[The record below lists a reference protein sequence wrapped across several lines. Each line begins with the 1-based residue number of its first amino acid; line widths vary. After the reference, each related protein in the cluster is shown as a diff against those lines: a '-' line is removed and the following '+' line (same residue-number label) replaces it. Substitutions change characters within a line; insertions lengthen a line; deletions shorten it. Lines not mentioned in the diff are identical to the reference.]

1 MRFRVT
7 VRDRAGKRLTVYR
20 EAENGS
26 ALARTLSKE
35 GLFAVEIAEDRE
47 GSRGTDR
54 ELGRVSR
61 KTVEEFSASLALL
74 LESGL
79 SFKDAL
85 SVQSR
90 TAGKSGIKTLTEW
103 LLRRITRG
111 CSFSAALAEAG
122 HAFPPVYR
130 GLVRVGERTAGL
142 ERVMKELASYLEEE
156 RKIREKISNALLY
169 PALVLSAAFAG
180 TVVLAVFVL
189 PRMNEMFSSLGSEAA
204 ANLAGTAGVI
214 KTAAGA
220 AAGLLGCGI
229 LSALLMSV
237 LRRVSPGF
245 AVELARL
252 SLKVPVLGAFT
263 LRKEML
269 SFAFAMET
277 LCASGVPME
286 DALSEAAGVLSNR
299 AIAAEI
305 LIARE
310 RVIRGARLSDALA
323 GCSLIPGT
331 VRMWVGIGEETGGA
345 DRVFRQ
351 LSAYYRRETETF
363 SARLM
368 VMAEPAVTLL
378 VGAVVLA
385 LAAGFVVPLFGA
397 FGSVLG

>member
-7 VRDRAGKRLTVYR
+7 ARDRAGKKHTVYR
-20 EAENGS
+20 EAESGQ

-35 GLFAVEIAEDRE
+35 GLFAVKIAEDRE
-47 GSRGTDR
+47 NRRGTDR
-54 ELGRVSR
+54 ELGRIRR

-79 SFKDAL
+79 SFRDAL

-90 TAGKSGIKTLTEW
+90 TAGKGGIKTLSEW

-111 CSFSAALAEAG
+111 LSFSAALSEAG
-122 HAFPPVYR
+122 PAFPPVYR

-142 ERVMKELASYLEEE
+142 ERVMKELSSYLEEE
-156 RKIREKISNALLY
+156 RKIREKISNALVY

-180 TVVLAVFVL
+180 TVVLAVFIL
-189 PRMNEMFSSLGSEAA
+189 PRMNEMFSSLGGEAA
-204 ANLAGTAGVI
+204 ENLAGTAALI
-214 KTAAGA
+214 KTAAGVT
-220 AAGLLGCGI
+220 AGLFGCG
-229 LSALLMSV
+229 LFTALLMPV

-245 AVELARL
+245 AVRVSRLA
-252 SLKVPVLGAFT
+252 LKVPMLGAF
-263 LRKEML
+263 LIRKEML

-286 DALSEAAGVLSNR
+286 DALAEATGVLSNR
-299 AIAAEI
+299 ALAAEV
-305 LIARE
+305 LAARE
-310 RVIRGARLSDALA
+310 RVVRGARLSEALA
-323 GCSLIPGT
+323 GAPLFPET

-345 DRVFRQ
+345 ENVFRQ
-351 LSAYYRRETETF
+351 LSAYYRRETEAF

-385 LAAGFVVPLFGA
+385 LVAGFVVPLFGA